1 MLLISSFADEVEA
14 IQGIL
19 EDEETTDQRSSSDEE
34 PFSALAF
41 KIATDPLVGT
51 LTFVRVY
58 SGVLNSGDA
67 VYSLQKDPKKESE
80 ECFRCMPT
88 IEVKYQK

>member
-1 MLLISSFADEVEA
+1 MRKQPTKDHQVMKSLFLLWPLKFD
-14 IQGIL
+14 
-19 EDEETTDQRSSSDEE
+19 R
-34 PFSALAF
+34 PF
-41 KIATDPLVGT
+41 VGT

-67 VYSLQKDPKKESE
+67 VYSPAKRSKERIGRMLQ
-80 ECFRCMPT
+80 MHAT